1 MPALLGDDLPSGWR
15 AASLPSMLDDRRLGA
30 DGRASDDAAG
40 DRAQPFD
47 LDAALAEAA
56 RLESLNW
63 NKANFPQRSGPQVM
77 RDLGWTPVRSTAKGE
92 QMWEWIDPMGNRH
105 EHGTND
111 ERHSEQRQR
120 ADANRTF
127 ITARQCMH
135 TGCRFHGVDWK
146 QQLQD
151 AVDAEAAR
159 ELDLAPNMDVSID
172 GRRYRVLDEDPDLSV
187 VELLDH
193 ESGEYRYYDPE
204 ARVFRA
210 HLASDLDRFV
220 GNWLDSTMPRRIA
233 HVEDT
238 LRMTSLHLPAE
249 ETLRMAVKD
258 AVHHGG
264 RGRVFRRWAAQQGA
278 DAESVERAWM
288 LLAPR
293 TAVTPSE
300 GFAAAKPR
308 VIYRGL
314 LVEALDSDEVDE
326 HIASFQSMSDAQIR
340 AEVERALDADGH
352 GGLTAGLHWS
362 SSPTVAINFAT
373 GRDAAGYRTDYGDDA
388 TVLGLV
394 LKAEIDPSYV
404 ISDVDSD
411 EYADAMD
418 ARMAFGEDGGEEE
431 VMPREGVPLRL
442 TEAEFMVDGGEYDML
457 TVAYVRLDEHMQVTA
472 MADRSGVPEVDQ
484 LIEEFLE
491 VTVDEYG
498 ANDVLVKHLRDPE
511 NSHGMCD
518 AITDQFVEF
527 AKKRGFKAYVT
538 HTDLDEMGYKPS
550 IDAFGEIGFDENDE
564 MQYGFYPEHTVAT
577 IVLKDPKYGP
587 YGREIVVDFTASQYG
602 YTDHPKVSKVVAG
615 VGKAGRWWSARE
627 GATAHFMT
635 NDRRTACG
643 RLIDPLIEEP
653 PPMSR
658 CGRCSAVMAGGWSK
672 QYEPSRWEQGN
683 HPNGADQRRRWQA
696 HVLNTG
702 TMTSEATRGAD
713 GRATEGM

>member
-1 MPALLGDDLPSGWR
+1 MPDSTGVPLVGQTYRIDGIDWYVTDVDDPDAVLYDTETGEERYYDFRSRTWLDGREGPSHFASLSTAVKSPATAMGDDHVRIQAPAPAPSRRSTGGGSRQHADGVLGSHRAAVDSNMPALLGDDLPPGWR

-30 DGRASDDAAG
+30 DGWTQDDAAG
-40 DRAQPFD
+40 DRAQ
-47 LDAALAEAA
+47 
-56 RLESLNW
+56 SL
-63 NKANFPQRSGPQVM
+63 
-77 RDLGWTPVRSTAKGE
+77 
-92 QMWEWIDPMGNRH
+92 
-105 EHGTND
+105 
-111 ERHSEQRQR
+111 
-120 ADANRTF
+120 
-127 ITARQCMH
+127 
-135 TGCRFHGVDWK
+135 
-146 QQLQD
+146 
-151 AVDAEAAR
+151 
-159 ELDLAPNMDVSID
+159 
-172 GRRYRVLDEDPDLSV
+172 
-187 VELLDH
+187 
-193 ESGEYRYYDPE
+193 DPE

-210 HLASDLDRFV
+210 HLASNLDRFV

-233 HVEDT
+233 HVEDSLRMSGLDLPARDT
-238 LRMTSLHLPAE
+238 LRMVE
-249 ETLRMAVKD
+249 KD
-258 AVHHGG
+258 VAHHGG
-264 RGRVFRRWAAQQGA
+264 RGQVFRRWAVQQGA

-300 GFAAAKPR
+300 GFAAVKPR

-326 HIASFQSMSDAQIR
+326 HIASFQSMSDAQVR

-373 GRDAAGYRTDYGDDA
+373 GRDVTGYRTDYGDDA

-394 LKAEIDPSYV
+394 LKAEIDPAYV
-404 ISDVDSD
+404 IADVDSD

-418 ARMAFGEDGGEEE
+418 DRMAFGEDGGEEE

-442 TEAEFMVDGGEYDML
+442 TEAEFMVDGGDYDML

-491 VTVDEYG
+491 VAVDEYG

-527 AKKRGFKAYVT
+527 AKKRGFTAYVT

-550 IDAFGEIGFDENDE
+550 IEPFGEIGFDENDE

-577 IVLKDPKYGP
+577 IVLKDPEYGP

-602 YTDHPKVSKVVAG
+602 YTDHPKVSKVVSG
-615 VGKAGRWWSARE
+615 VSKAGRWWSARE

-653 PPMSR
+653 SPMSR
-658 CGRCSAVMAGGWSK
+658 CGRCSNVMAGGWSK

-702 TMTSEATRGAD
+702 VMTSEATRGAD